1 MSLRDELQK
10 EKKKLSRLSFGGK
23 LQYIFDYYK
32 FWILGAVVL
41 IGLVWS
47 VGSTIL
53 HNKPTGFYA
62 MLLNAGGTDLSGQAD
77 EAAGA
82 AFAEA
87 AGLDDEQQ
95 KIIVDTS
102 ATFNPNDQS
111 QFSMAQNAKIAALY
125 QSHDIDAMVADPGVF
140 TYYALNGSFVDL
152 RDVLDDETLA
162 AYEAAGQV
170 YYIDQHVQELLDQTD
185 YGELEEMSL
194 GADETIANSDTLRK
208 SDASTEAN
216 AETSAAAAADEK
228 AAGDAQAVGTDGV
241 TEESSVVGT
250 DGAAGEKS
258 APSNTGNSAGE
269 EAGTGAEN
277 SDAASETSE
286 TLDEM
291 SAFAANLMGL
301 ATVQPREDFVMPD
314 PAKMQTPIPVGIV
327 LTDAPWL
334 AENALYQKTTPIFG
348 FAVKSERQDAAKSFL
363 QFLEAKS

>member
-1 MSLRDELQK
+1 MALRDELQK

-87 AGLDDEQQ
+87 AGLDDEKQ

-208 SDASTEAN
+208 SDASSDAN
-216 AETSAAAAADEK
+216 AETS

-241 TEESSVVGT
+241 AEESSVVGT

-258 APSNTGNSAGE
+258 ALSNTGNSA
-269 EAGTGAEN
+269 GAEN

-314 PAKMQTPIPVGIV
+314 PAKMQKPIPVGIV
-327 LTDAPWL
+327 LTDAAWL
-334 AENALYQKTTPIFG
+334 QENALYQKTTPIFG

-363 QFLEAKS
+363 QFLEAKA

>member
-1 MSLRDELQK
+1 MSLREDFEK

-23 LQYIFDYYK
+23 LQYIFDYYR
-32 FWILGAVVL
+32 FWILGVVVL

-87 AGLDDEQQ
+87 AGLDDEKQ

-208 SDASTEAN
+208 SDASSDAN
-216 AETSAAAAADEK
+216 AETSTAAAAETSD
-228 AAGDAQAVGTDGV
+228 DAST
-241 TEESSVVGT
+241 
-250 DGAAGEKS
+250 
-258 APSNTGNSAGE
+258 
-269 EAGTGAEN
+269 
-277 SDAASETSE
+277 TSE

-301 ATVQPREDFVMPD
+301 ATVQSREAFVMPD
-314 PAKMQTPIPVGIV
+314 PEKMQKPIPVGIV

-334 AENALYQKTTPIFG
+334 EENALYQKTTPIFG

-363 QFLEAKS
+363 EFVQAK

>member
-1 MSLRDELQK
+1 MSLRDDLKK
-10 EKKKLSRLSFGGK
+10 EKKKLSRLSFGEK

-32 FWILGAVVL
+32 FWILGVVVL
-41 IGLVWS
+41 VGLVWS

-62 MLLNAGGTDLSGQAD
+62 MLLNAGGQDLSGQAD

-87 AGLDDEQQ
+87 AGLDDEKQ
-95 KIIVDTS
+95 KILVDTS

-125 QSHDIDAMVADPGVF
+125 QSHEIDVMVADPGVF

-162 AYEAAGQV
+162 GYEASGQV

-185 YGELEEMSL
+185 YGDLEEMSL

-208 SDASTEAN
+208 SDASSDAG
-216 AETSAAAAADEK
+216 AETSADATA
-228 AAGDAQAVGTDGV
+228 DAQTTGMDSAA
-241 TEESSVVGT
+241 EERPAT
-250 DGAAGEKS
+250 ADA
-258 APSNTGNSAGE
+258 GNSTGKEA
-269 EAGTGAEN
+269 EAGA
-277 SDAASETSE
+277 ETSDDASTTAE

-301 ATVQPREDFVMPD
+301 ATVQPREEFVMPD
-314 PAKMQTPIPVGIV
+314 PAKMQKPIPVGIV

>member
-1 MSLRDELQK
+1 MAFRDELQK
-10 EKKKLSRLSFGGK
+10 EKKKLSRLSFGEK

-32 FWILGAVVL
+32 FWILGVVVL
-41 IGLVWS
+41 VGLVWS

-87 AGLDDEQQ
+87 AGLDDTKQ
-95 KIIVDTS
+95 KILVDTS

-125 QSHDIDAMVADPGVF
+125 QSHEIDVMVADPGVF

-162 AYEAAGQV
+162 GYEAAGQV

-185 YGELEEMSL
+185 YGDLEEMSL

-208 SDASTEAN
+208 PDASSDAG
-216 AETSAAAAADEK
+216 AETSAAAAM
-228 AAGDAQAVGTDGV
+228 DAQAAAAEEMSEHQTDA
-241 TEESSVVGT
+241 EQS
-250 DGAAGEKS
+250 
-258 APSNTGNSAGE
+258 
-269 EAGTGAEN
+269 TGAV
-277 SDAASETSE
+277 ASGNTTSE

-301 ATVQPREDFVMPD
+301 VTVQPREDFVMPD
-314 PAKMQTPIPVGIV
+314 PAKMQKPIPVGIV

>member
-10 EKKKLSRLSFGGK
+10 EKKKLSRLSFGGT

-32 FWILGAVVL
+32 FWILGVVVL

-87 AGLDDEQQ
+87 AGLDDEKQ

-111 QFSMAQNAKIAALY
+111 QFSMAQNAKIGALY
-125 QSHDIDAMVADPGVF
+125 QSHEIDVMVADPGVF

-170 YYIDQHVQELLDQTD
+170 YYIDQHLQELLDQTD

-208 SDASTEAN
+208 SDASTDAN
-216 AETSAAAAADEK
+216 AETSAAAAADAQ
-228 AAGDAQAVGTDGV
+228 AAGDAQATGTDGTV
-241 TEESSVVGT
+241 EESPVVA
-250 DGAAGEKS
+250 DA
-258 APSNTGNSAGE
+258 GNSTGDETA
-269 EAGTGAEN
+269 TGAETRD
-277 SDAASETSE
+277 DASTTSE

-301 ATVQPREDFVMPD
+301 ASVQPREDFVMPD
-314 PAKMQTPIPVGIV
+314 PEKMQKPIPVGIV
-327 LTDAPWL
+327 LADAPWL
-334 AENALYQKTTPIFG
+334 EENALYQKTTPIFG

-363 QFLEAKS
+363 EFVQAK

>member
-1 MSLRDELQK
+1 MSLREDFEK

-32 FWILGAVVL
+32 FWILGVVVL

-87 AGLDDEQQ
+87 AGLDDEKQ

-111 QFSMAQNAKIAALY
+111 QFSMAQNAKIGALY
-125 QSHDIDAMVADPGVF
+125 QSHEIDAMVADPGVF

-152 RDVLDDETLA
+152 RDVLDDETLT

-170 YYIDQHVQELLDQTD
+170 YYIDQHLQELLDQTD

-208 SDASTEAN
+208 SDASTDAN
-216 AETSAAAAADEK
+216 AETSAAA
-228 AAGDAQAVGTDGV
+228 
-241 TEESSVVGT
+241 
-250 DGAAGEKS
+250 
-258 APSNTGNSAGE
+258 
-269 EAGTGAEN
+269 GAETRD
-277 SDAASETSE
+277 DASTTSE

-291 SAFAANLMGL
+291 SVFAANLMGL

-314 PAKMQTPIPVGIV
+314 PEKMQKPIPVGIV

-334 AENALYQKTTPIFG
+334 EENALYQKTTPIFG

-363 QFLEAKS
+363 EFVQAK

>member
-1 MSLRDELQK
+1 MSLRDDLKK
-10 EKKKLSRLSFGGK
+10 EKKKLSRLSFGEK

-32 FWILGAVVL
+32 FWILGVVVL
-41 IGLVWS
+41 VGLVWS

-77 EAAGA
+77 EAAGE

-87 AGLDDEQQ
+87 AGLDDEKQ
-95 KIIVDTS
+95 KILVDTS

-125 QSHDIDAMVADPGVF
+125 QSHEIDVMVADPGVF

-162 AYEAAGQV
+162 GYEASGQV

-185 YGELEEMSL
+185 YGDLEEMSL

-208 SDASTEAN
+208 PDASSDAGAETTGMDSAAEERPATADAGNSTGKEAEAGAETSDDASTTA
-216 AETSAAAAADEK
+216 
-228 AAGDAQAVGTDGV
+228 
-241 TEESSVVGT
+241 
-250 DGAAGEKS
+250 
-258 APSNTGNSAGE
+258 
-269 EAGTGAEN
+269 
-277 SDAASETSE
+277 E

-314 PAKMQTPIPVGIV
+314 PAKMQKPIPVGLV

-363 QFLEAKS
+363 KFLENQL

>member
-10 EKKKLSRLSFGGK
+10 EKRKLSRLSFGGK

-32 FWILGAVVL
+32 FWILGVVVL

-47 VGSTIL
+47 IGSTIL

-87 AGLDDEQQ
+87 AGLDNEKQ

-208 SDASTEAN
+208 SDASSDAN
-216 AETSAAAAADEK
+216 AETSAAAAAEEQ
-228 AAGDAQAVGTDGV
+228 AAGDAQAAGTDDTV
-241 TEESSVVGT
+241 EESPV
-250 DGAAGEKS
+250 AAD
-258 APSNTGNSAGE
+258 AGNSAGVE
-269 EAGTGAEN
+269 TATGAET
-277 SDAASETSE
+277 SDDASTTSE
-286 TLDEM
+286 TFDEM

-314 PAKMQTPIPVGIV
+314 PEKMQKPIPVGIV

-334 AENALYQKTTPIFG
+334 EENALYQKTTPIFG

-363 QFLEAKS
+363 EFVQAK

>member
-32 FWILGAVVL
+32 FWILGVVVL
-41 IGLVWS
+41 VGLAWS

-62 MLLNAGGTDLSGQAD
+62 MLLNAGGQDLSGQAD
-77 EAAGA
+77 EAAGE

-87 AGLDDEQQ
+87 AGLDAGKQ

-125 QSHDIDAMVADPGVF
+125 QSHDIDVMVADPGVF

-208 SDASTEAN
+208 SDASTDAG
-216 AETSAAAAADEK
+216 AETSAATAADAQ
-228 AAGDAQAVGTDGV
+228 AAGDAQAT
-241 TEESSVVGT
+241 GT
-250 DGAAGEKS
+250 DGAAVES
-258 APSNTGNSAGE
+258 TVAADSGNSTGD
-269 EAGTGAEN
+269 EANAGAET
-277 SDAASETSE
+277 SADASATSE

-314 PAKMQTPIPVGIV
+314 PEKMQKPIPVGIV
-327 LTDAPWL
+327 LTDAAWL
-334 AENALYQKTTPIFG
+334 EENALYQKTTPIFG
-348 FAVKSERQDAAKSFL
+348 FAVKSERQDAAKRFL
-363 QFLEAKS
+363 QFLMLSQ

>member
-1 MSLRDELQK
+1 MSLRDDLQK

-87 AGLDDEQQ
+87 AGLDDEKQ

-111 QFSMAQNAKIAALY
+111 QFSMAQNAKIGALY
-125 QSHDIDAMVADPGVF
+125 QAHEIDVMVADPGVF

-162 AYEAAGQV
+162 AYETAGQV
-170 YYIDQHVQELLDQTD
+170 YYIDQHLQELLDQTD
-185 YGELEEMSL
+185 YGDLEEMSL

-208 SDASTEAN
+208 SEASTDAN
-216 AETSAAAAADEK
+216 AETSD
-228 AAGDAQAVGTDGV
+228 DA
-241 TEESSVVGT
+241 SS
-250 DGAAGEKS
+250 
-258 APSNTGNSAGE
+258 
-269 EAGTGAEN
+269 
-277 SDAASETSE
+277 TSE

-301 ATVQPREDFVMPD
+301 ANVQPREDFVMPD
-314 PAKMQTPIPVGIV
+314 PAKMQKPIPVGIV
-327 LTDAPWL
+327 LSDAPWL
-334 AENALYQKTTPIFG
+334 EENALYQKTTPIFG

-363 QFLEAKS
+363 QFLED

>member
-1 MSLRDELQK
+1 MAFRDELQK
-10 EKKKLSRLSFGGK
+10 EKKKLSRLSFGEK

-32 FWILGAVVL
+32 FWILGVVVL
-41 IGLVWS
+41 VGLVWS

-62 MLLNAGGTDLSGQAD
+62 MLLNAGGMDLSGQAD
-77 EAAGA
+77 EAAGT

-87 AGLDDEQQ
+87 AGLDDTKQ
-95 KIIVDTS
+95 KILVDTS

-125 QSHDIDAMVADPGVF
+125 QSHEIDVMVADPGVF

-162 AYEAAGQV
+162 GYEAAGQV

-185 YGELEEMSL
+185 YGDLEEMSL

-208 SDASTEAN
+208 PDASSDAG
-216 AETSAAAAADEK
+216 AETSADATADEQTTGMDS
-228 AAGDAQAVGTDGV
+228 AAEERPATADA
-241 TEESSVVGT
+241 
-250 DGAAGEKS
+250 
-258 APSNTGNSAGE
+258 GNSTGKEA
-269 EAGTGAEN
+269 EAGA
-277 SDAASETSE
+277 ETSDDASTTAE

-301 ATVQPREDFVMPD
+301 ATVQPREEFVMPD
-314 PAKMQTPIPVGIV
+314 PAKMQKPIPVGIV

-363 QFLEAKS
+363 QFLEAES

>member
-1 MSLRDELQK
+1 MSLREDFEK

-32 FWILGAVVL
+32 FWILGVVVL

-62 MLLNAGGTDLSGQAD
+62 MLLNAGGTDLNGQAD

-82 AFAEA
+82 VFAEA
-87 AGLDDEQQ
+87 AGLDDEKQ

-152 RDVLDDETLA
+152 RDVLDDETLT
-162 AYEAAGQV
+162 AYEATGQV
-170 YYIDQHVQELLDQTD
+170 YYIDQHLQELLDQTD

-208 SDASTEAN
+208 SDASSDAN
-216 AETSAAAAADEK
+216 AETSAAAAADAQ
-228 AAGDAQAVGTDGV
+228 AAGDEA
-241 TEESSVVGT
+241 
-250 DGAAGEKS
+250 AAGAETS
-258 APSNTGNSAGE
+258 D
-269 EAGTGAEN
+269 EAST
-277 SDAASETSE
+277 TSE

-314 PAKMQTPIPVGIV
+314 PEKMQKPIPVGIV

-334 AENALYQKTTPIFG
+334 EENALYQKTTPIFG

-363 QFLEAKS
+363 EFVQAK

>member
-1 MSLRDELQK
+1 MSLRDDLQK

-23 LQYIFDYYK
+23 VQYIFDYYK
-32 FWILGAVVL
+32 FWILGVVVL

-77 EAAGA
+77 EAAGT

-87 AGLDDEQQ
+87 AGLDDEKQ

-208 SDASTEAN
+208 SDAST
-216 AETSAAAAADEK
+216 
-228 AAGDAQAVGTDGV
+228 AVD
-241 TEESSVVGT
+241 S
-250 DGAAGEKS
+250 
-258 APSNTGNSAGE
+258 
-269 EAGTGAEN
+269 
-277 SDAASETSE
+277 TSE

-314 PAKMQTPIPVGIV
+314 PAKMQKPIPVGIV
-327 LTDAPWL
+327 LTNAPWL

-348 FAVKSERQDAAKSFL
+348 FAVKSERQNAAKSFL
-363 QFLEAKS
+363 KFLEAKS

>member
-1 MSLRDELQK
+1 MAFREDYEK
-10 EKKKLSRLSFGGK
+10 EKKKLSRLSLGEK

-32 FWILGAVVL
+32 FWILGVVVL

-87 AGLDDEQQ
+87 AGLDDEKQ

-111 QFSMAQNAKIAALY
+111 QFSMAQNAKIGALY
-125 QSHDIDAMVADPGVF
+125 QSHEIDVMVADPGVF

-152 RDVLDDETLA
+152 RDVLDDETFA
-162 AYEAAGQV
+162 AYETAGQV
-170 YYIDQHVQELLDQTD
+170 YYIDQHLQELLDQTD

-194 GADETIANSDTLRK
+194 GADETIANSD
-208 SDASTEAN
+208 DASST
-216 AETSAAAAADEK
+216 T
-228 AAGDAQAVGTDGV
+228 
-241 TEESSVVGT
+241 
-250 DGAAGEKS
+250 
-258 APSNTGNSAGE
+258 
-269 EAGTGAEN
+269 
-277 SDAASETSE
+277 E

-314 PAKMQTPIPVGIV
+314 PEKMQKPIPVGIV
-327 LTDAPWL
+327 LSDAAWL
-334 AENALYQKTTPIFG
+334 EENALYQTTTPIFG

>member
-1 MSLRDELQK
+1 MSLREDFEK
-10 EKKKLSRLSFGGK
+10 EKKKLSRLSFGVK

-32 FWILGAVVL
+32 FWILGVVVL

-87 AGLDDEQQ
+87 AGLDAEKQ

-140 TYYALNGSFVDL
+140 TYYALNGFFVDL

-194 GADETIANSDTLRK
+194 GVDETIANSD
-208 SDASTEAN
+208 DAS
-216 AETSAAAAADEK
+216 S
-228 AAGDAQAVGTDGV
+228 
-241 TEESSVVGT
+241 
-250 DGAAGEKS
+250 
-258 APSNTGNSAGE
+258 
-269 EAGTGAEN
+269 
-277 SDAASETSE
+277 TSE

-314 PAKMQTPIPVGIV
+314 PEKMQKPIPVGIV

-334 AENALYQKTTPIFG
+334 EENALYQKTTPIFG

-363 QFLEAKS
+363 EFVQAK

>member
-1 MSLRDELQK
+1 MSLRDDLQK

-32 FWILGAVVL
+32 FWILGVVVL
-41 IGLVWS
+41 VGLVWS

-62 MLLNAGGTDLSGQAD
+62 MLLNAGGQDLSGQAD
-77 EAAGA
+77 EAAGE

-87 AGLDDEQQ
+87 AGLDDEKQ
-95 KIIVDTS
+95 KILVDTS

-125 QSHDIDAMVADPGVF
+125 QSHEIDVMVADPGVF

-162 AYEAAGQV
+162 GYEAAGQV

-185 YGELEEMSL
+185 YGDLEEMSF

-208 SDASTEAN
+208 PDASSDAG
-216 AETSAAAAADEK
+216 AETSAAAADAQTAAAEEMSENQTDAEQRSS
-228 AAGDAQAVGTDGV
+228 ATAGDTRLSSEENIESETGV
-241 TEESSVVGT
+241 EQST
-250 DGAAGEKS
+250 GAAASG
-258 APSNTGNSAGE
+258 NT
-269 EAGTGAEN
+269 
-277 SDAASETSE
+277 TSE

-314 PAKMQTPIPVGIV
+314 PAKMQKPIPVGIV

>member
-1 MSLRDELQK
+1 MAFRDELQK
-10 EKKKLSRLSFGGK
+10 EKKKLSRLSFGEK

-32 FWILGAVVL
+32 FWILGVVVL
-41 IGLVWS
+41 VGLVWS

-87 AGLDDEQQ
+87 AGLDDTKQ
-95 KIIVDTS
+95 KILVDTS

-125 QSHDIDAMVADPGVF
+125 QSHEIDVMVADPGVF

-152 RDVLDDETLA
+152 RDVLDDKTLA
-162 AYEAAGQV
+162 GYEASGQV

-185 YGELEEMSL
+185 YGDLEEMSL

-208 SDASTEAN
+208 PDASSDAN
-216 AETSAAAAADEK
+216 AETSAAAT
-228 AAGDAQAVGTDGV
+228 DAQTAAAEEMSEHQTDAEQS
-241 TEESSVVGT
+241 T
-250 DGAAGEKS
+250 GAA
-258 APSNTGNSAGE
+258 A
-269 EAGTGAEN
+269 
-277 SDAASETSE
+277 SDNKTAE

-314 PAKMQTPIPVGIV
+314 PAKMQKPIPVGIV

-348 FAVKSERQDAAKSFL
+348 FAVKSERQEAAKSFL
-363 QFLEAKS
+363 KFLEAKS

>member
-1 MSLRDELQK
+1 MAFRDELQK
-10 EKKKLSRLSFGGK
+10 EKKKLSRLSFGEK

-32 FWILGAVVL
+32 FWILGVVVL
-41 IGLVWS
+41 VGLVWS

-62 MLLNAGGTDLSGQAD
+62 MLLNAGGQDLSGQAD

-87 AGLDDEQQ
+87 AGLDDEKQ
-95 KIIVDTS
+95 KILVDTS

-125 QSHDIDAMVADPGVF
+125 QSHEIDVMVADPGVF

-162 AYEAAGQV
+162 GYEASGQV

-208 SDASTEAN
+208 PDVSSDAG
-216 AETSAAAAADEK
+216 AETSAATATDEQTAAAEE
-228 AAGDAQAVGTDGV
+228 APEHQTDAEQST
-241 TEESSVVGT
+241 
-250 DGAAGEKS
+250 GAA
-258 APSNTGNSAGE
+258 A
-269 EAGTGAEN
+269 
-277 SDAASETSE
+277 SDNKTAE

-314 PAKMQTPIPVGIV
+314 PAKMQKPIPVGIV

-363 QFLEAKS
+363 KFLEAKS

>member
-32 FWILGAVVL
+32 FWILGVVVL
-41 IGLVWS
+41 VGLVWS

-87 AGLDDEQQ
+87 AGLDDTKQ
-95 KIIVDTS
+95 KILVDTS

-111 QFSMAQNAKIAALY
+111 QFSMAQNVKITALY
-125 QSHDIDAMVADPGVF
+125 QSHGIDVMVADPGVF

-152 RDVLDDETLA
+152 HDVLDDETLA

-185 YGELEEMSL
+185 YGDLEEMSL

-208 SDASTEAN
+208 AEASSDAN
-216 AETSAAAAADEK
+216 AEISAPAASDEQAAPGNQTDAEQSSSATAGDTRLASEADIKGETGVEQSNGAAAS
-228 AAGDAQAVGTDGV
+228 G
-241 TEESSVVGT
+241 
-250 DGAAGEKS
+250 
-258 APSNTGNSAGE
+258 NT
-269 EAGTGAEN
+269 
-277 SDAASETSE
+277 TSE

-314 PAKMQTPIPVGIV
+314 PAKMQKPIPVGIV
-327 LTDAPWL
+327 LSDAPWL
-334 AENALYQKTTPIFG
+334 EENALYQKTTPIFG
-348 FAVKSERQDAAKSFL
+348 FATKSERPDAAKR
-363 QFLEAKS
+363 FLEFLEKKL

>member
-1 MSLRDELQK
+1 MAFRDELQK
-10 EKKKLSRLSFGGK
+10 EKKKLSRLSFGEK

-32 FWILGAVVL
+32 FWILGVVVL
-41 IGLVWS
+41 VGLVWS

-62 MLLNAGGTDLSGQAD
+62 MLLNAGGQDLSGQAD
-77 EAAGA
+77 EAAGE

-87 AGLDDEQQ
+87 AGLDDEKQ
-95 KIIVDTS
+95 KILVDTS

-125 QSHDIDAMVADPGVF
+125 QSHEIDVMVADPGVF

-162 AYEAAGQV
+162 GYEASGQV

-185 YGELEEMSL
+185 YGDLEEMSL

-208 SDASTEAN
+208 PDVSSDAG
-216 AETSAAAAADEK
+216 AETSAATATDEQTAAAEE
-228 AAGDAQAVGTDGV
+228 APEHQTDAEQST
-241 TEESSVVGT
+241 
-250 DGAAGEKS
+250 GAA
-258 APSNTGNSAGE
+258 A
-269 EAGTGAEN
+269 
-277 SDAASETSE
+277 SDNKTAE

-314 PAKMQTPIPVGIV
+314 PAKMQKPIPVGIV

-363 QFLEAKS
+363 KFLEAKS

>member
-1 MSLRDELQK
+1 MSLREDFEK

-32 FWILGAVVL
+32 FWILGVVVL

-87 AGLDDEQQ
+87 AGLDAEKQ

-152 RDVLDDETLA
+152 RDVLDDETLT
-162 AYEAAGQV
+162 AYEATGQV
-170 YYIDQHVQELLDQTD
+170 YYIDQHLQELLDQTD

-208 SDASTEAN
+208 SDASTDAN
-216 AETSAAAAADEK
+216 AETSAAAAADAQ
-228 AAGDAQAVGTDGV
+228 AAGDEA
-241 TEESSVVGT
+241 
-250 DGAAGEKS
+250 AAGAETS
-258 APSNTGNSAGE
+258 D
-269 EAGTGAEN
+269 EAST
-277 SDAASETSE
+277 TSE

-314 PAKMQTPIPVGIV
+314 PEKMQKPIPVGIV

-334 AENALYQKTTPIFG
+334 EENALYQKTTPIFG

-363 QFLEAKS
+363 QFLETKS

>member
-1 MSLRDELQK
+1 MALRDELQK

-32 FWILGAVVL
+32 FWILGVVVL

-82 AFAEA
+82 AFAEV
-87 AGLDDEQQ
+87 AGLDDEKQ

-162 AYEAAGQV
+162 TYEAAGQV
-170 YYIDQHVQELLDQTD
+170 YYIDQHLQELLDQTD

-208 SDASTEAN
+208 SDASSDAN
-216 AETSAAAAADEK
+216 AETSAAAAAEEQ
-228 AAGDAQAVGTDGV
+228 AAGDAQAAGTDGTV
-241 TEESSVVGT
+241 EESPV
-250 DGAAGEKS
+250 AAD
-258 APSNTGNSAGE
+258 AGNSAGDE
-269 EAGTGAEN
+269 TAAGAETRD
-277 SDAASETSE
+277 DASTTSE

-314 PAKMQTPIPVGIV
+314 PEKMQKPIPVGIV

-334 AENALYQKTTPIFG
+334 EENALYQKTTPIFG

-363 QFLEAKS
+363 QFLEMKS

>member
-1 MSLRDELQK
+1 MALRDDLKK
-10 EKKKLSRLSFGGK
+10 EKAKLSRLSFGEK

-32 FWILGAVVL
+32 FWILGVVVL
-41 IGLVWS
+41 VGLVWS

-62 MLLNAGGTDLSGQAD
+62 MLLNAGGQDLSGQAD
-77 EAAGA
+77 EAAGE

-87 AGLDDEQQ
+87 AGLDDTKQ
-95 KIIVDTS
+95 KILVDIS

-125 QSHDIDAMVADPGVF
+125 QSHEIDVMVADPGVF

-162 AYEAAGQV
+162 GYEASGQV

-208 SDASTEAN
+208 PDVSSDAN
-216 AETSAAAAADEK
+216 AETSAAAAS
-228 AAGDAQAVGTDGV
+228 DAQT
-241 TEESSVVGT
+241 
-250 DGAAGEKS
+250 AA
-258 APSNTGNSAGE
+258 
-269 EAGTGAEN
+269 AE
-277 SDAASETSE
+277 ETSE

-327 LTDAPWL
+327 LADAPWL

-363 QFLEAKS
+363 KFLEAKS

>member
-1 MSLRDELQK
+1 MSLRDDLKK
-10 EKKKLSRLSFGGK
+10 EKKKLSRLSFGEK

-32 FWILGAVVL
+32 FWILGVVVL
-41 IGLVWS
+41 VGLVWS

-62 MLLNAGGTDLSGQAD
+62 MLLNAGGQDLSGQAD

-87 AGLDDEQQ
+87 AGLDDTKQ
-95 KIIVDTS
+95 KILVDTS

-125 QSHDIDAMVADPGVF
+125 QSHEIDVMVADPGVF

-162 AYEAAGQV
+162 GYEASGQV

-185 YGELEEMSL
+185 YGDLEEMSL
-194 GADETIANSDTLRK
+194 GADETIANSD
-208 SDASTEAN
+208 DP
-216 AETSAAAAADEK
+216 
-228 AAGDAQAVGTDGV
+228 
-241 TEESSVVGT
+241 SS
-250 DGAAGEKS
+250 
-258 APSNTGNSAGE
+258 
-269 EAGTGAEN
+269 
-277 SDAASETSE
+277 TSE

-314 PAKMQTPIPVGIV
+314 PEKMQKPIPVGIV
-327 LTDAPWL
+327 LSAAAWL
-334 AENALYQKTTPIFG
+334 EENTLYQTTTPIFG

>member
-1 MSLRDELQK
+1 MSLREDFEK
-10 EKKKLSRLSFGGK
+10 EKRKLSRLSFGGK

-32 FWILGAVVL
+32 FWILGVVVL
-41 IGLVWS
+41 IGLVWA

-87 AGLDDEQQ
+87 AGLDDEKQ

-208 SDASTEAN
+208 SDASSDAN
-216 AETSAAAAADEK
+216 AEASAATA
-228 AAGDAQAVGTDGV
+228 DAQAA
-241 TEESSVVGT
+241 GT
-250 DGAAGEKS
+250 DGAVEESPVA
-258 APSNTGNSAGE
+258 ANAGNSSGD
-269 EAGTGAEN
+269 TGAET
-277 SDAASETSE
+277 SDDASTAGDSTSE

-301 ATVQPREDFVMPD
+301 ATVQPREDFEMPD
-314 PAKMQTPIPVGIV
+314 PEKMQKPIPVGIV

-334 AENALYQKTTPIFG
+334 EENALYQKTTPIFG

-363 QFLEAKS
+363 EFLENQL

>member
-10 EKKKLSRLSFGGK
+10 EKKKLSRLSFGEK

-32 FWILGAVVL
+32 FWILGVVVL
-41 IGLVWS
+41 VGLVWS

-62 MLLNAGGTDLSGQAD
+62 MLLNAGGQDLSGQAD
-77 EAAGA
+77 EAAGE

-87 AGLDDEQQ
+87 AGLDDEKQ
-95 KIIVDTS
+95 KILVDTS

-125 QSHDIDAMVADPGVF
+125 QSHEIDVMVADPGVF

-162 AYEAAGQV
+162 GYEVSGQV

-185 YGELEEMSL
+185 YGDLEEMSL

-208 SDASTEAN
+208 PDASSDAG
-216 AETSAAAAADEK
+216 AETSTAATDAQAAAAEEMSEHQTDAEQSSS
-228 AAGDAQAVGTDGV
+228 ATAGDTRLASEADIKSETGV
-241 TEESSVVGT
+241 EQS
-250 DGAAGEKS
+250 
-258 APSNTGNSAGE
+258 
-269 EAGTGAEN
+269 TGAV
-277 SDAASETSE
+277 ASGNTTSE

-314 PAKMQTPIPVGIV
+314 PAKMQKPIPVGIV
-327 LTDAPWL
+327 LTNAPWL

-363 QFLEAKS
+363 KFLEAKS

>member
-1 MSLRDELQK
+1 MAFRDELQK
-10 EKKKLSRLSFGGK
+10 EKKKLSRLSFGEK

-32 FWILGAVVL
+32 FWILGVVVL
-41 IGLVWS
+41 VGLVWS

-62 MLLNAGGTDLSGQAD
+62 MLLNAGGQDLSGQAD

-87 AGLDDEQQ
+87 AGLDDEKQ
-95 KIIVDTS
+95 KILVDTS

-125 QSHDIDAMVADPGVF
+125 QSHEIDVMVADPGVF

-162 AYEAAGQV
+162 GYEASGQV

-185 YGELEEMSL
+185 YGDLEEMSL

-208 SDASTEAN
+208 PDASSDAG
-216 AETSAAAAADEK
+216 AETSAAAAT
-228 AAGDAQAVGTDGV
+228 DAQAAAAEEMSEHQTDADQS
-241 TEESSVVGT
+241 T
-250 DGAAGEKS
+250 GAA
-258 APSNTGNSAGE
+258 A
-269 EAGTGAEN
+269 
-277 SDAASETSE
+277 SDNKTAE

-301 ATVQPREDFVMPD
+301 ATVQPREEFVMPD
-314 PAKMQTPIPVGIV
+314 PAKMQKPIPVGIV

-334 AENALYQKTTPIFG
+334 EENALYQKTTPIFG

-363 QFLEAKS
+363 KFLEAKS

>member
-32 FWILGAVVL
+32 FWIIGVVVL
-41 IGLVWS
+41 VGLVWS

-77 EAAGA
+77 EAAGV

-87 AGLDDEQQ
+87 AGLDDEKQ
-95 KIIVDTS
+95 KIIIDTS

-152 RDVLDDETLA
+152 RNVLDDETLT

-185 YGELEEMSL
+185 YGDLEEMSL

-208 SDASTEAN
+208 SDASSDAN
-216 AETSAAAAADEK
+216 AETSAAAAADAQ
-228 AAGDAQAVGTDGV
+228 AAGDAQATGTDSAA
-241 TEESSVVGT
+241 EERLAT
-250 DGAAGEKS
+250 ADA
-258 APSNTGNSAGE
+258 GNSAGE
-269 EAGTGAEN
+269 EAKAGV
-277 SDAASETSE
+277 ETSADASATSE
-286 TLDEM
+286 NLDEM

-314 PAKMQTPIPVGIV
+314 PEKMQKPIPVGIV
-327 LTDAPWL
+327 LTDTPWL
-334 AENALYQKTTPIFG
+334 EENALYQKTTPIFG

-363 QFLEAKS
+363 EFVQAK

>member
-32 FWILGAVVL
+32 FWILGVVVL

-62 MLLNAGGTDLSGQAD
+62 MLLNAGGTDLNGQAD

-82 AFAEA
+82 VFAEA
-87 AGLDDEQQ
+87 AGLDDEKQ

-152 RDVLDDETLA
+152 RDVLDDETLT
-162 AYEAAGQV
+162 AYEATGQV
-170 YYIDQHVQELLDQTD
+170 YYIDQHLQELLDQTD

-208 SDASTEAN
+208 SDASSDAN
-216 AETSAAAAADEK
+216 AETSAAAAADAQ
-228 AAGDAQAVGTDGV
+228 AAGDEA
-241 TEESSVVGT
+241 
-250 DGAAGEKS
+250 AAGAETS
-258 APSNTGNSAGE
+258 D
-269 EAGTGAEN
+269 EAST
-277 SDAASETSE
+277 TSE

-314 PAKMQTPIPVGIV
+314 PEKMQKPIPVGIV

-334 AENALYQKTTPIFG
+334 EENALYQKTTPIFG

-363 QFLEAKS
+363 QFLETKS

>member
-1 MSLRDELQK
+1 MSLREDFEK
-10 EKKKLSRLSFGGK
+10 EKRKLSRLSFGGK

-32 FWILGAVVL
+32 FWILGVVVL

-87 AGLDDEQQ
+87 AGLDDEKQ

-125 QSHDIDAMVADPGVF
+125 QSHDIDVMVADPGVF

-152 RDVLDDETLA
+152 RDVLDDENLV

-170 YYIDQHVQELLDQTD
+170 YYIDQHLQELLDQTD

-208 SDASTEAN
+208 SDASSDAN
-216 AETSAAAAADEK
+216 AETSAAAATEEQ
-228 AAGDAQAVGTDGV
+228 AAGDETA
-241 TEESSVVGT
+241 
-250 DGAAGEKS
+250 
-258 APSNTGNSAGE
+258 
-269 EAGTGAEN
+269 TGAET
-277 SDAASETSE
+277 SDDVLTTSE

-301 ATVQPREDFVMPD
+301 ASVQPREDFVMPD
-314 PAKMQTPIPVGIV
+314 PEKMQKPIPVGIV

-334 AENALYQKTTPIFG
+334 EENALYQKTTPIFG

-363 QFLEAKS
+363 QFLETSA

>member
-1 MSLRDELQK
+1 MSLRDDLKK
-10 EKKKLSRLSFGGK
+10 EKKKLSRLSFGEK

-32 FWILGAVVL
+32 FWILGVVVL
-41 IGLVWS
+41 VGLVWS

-62 MLLNAGGTDLSGQAD
+62 MLLNAGGQDLSGQAD

-87 AGLDDEQQ
+87 AGLDDTKQ
-95 KIIVDTS
+95 KILVDTS

-125 QSHDIDAMVADPGVF
+125 QSHEIDVMVADPGIF

-162 AYEAAGQV
+162 GYEASGQV

-185 YGELEEMSL
+185 YGDLEEMSL

-208 SDASTEAN
+208 PDASSDAG
-216 AETSAAAAADEK
+216 AETSAVAAADAQTTGMDS
-228 AAGDAQAVGTDGV
+228 AAEERPATADA
-241 TEESSVVGT
+241 
-250 DGAAGEKS
+250 
-258 APSNTGNSAGE
+258 GNSTGKEA
-269 EAGTGAEN
+269 EAGA
-277 SDAASETSE
+277 ETSDDASTTAE

-314 PAKMQTPIPVGIV
+314 PAKMQKPIPVGIV

-334 AENALYQKTTPIFG
+334 EENALYQKTTPIFG

>member
-10 EKKKLSRLSFGGK
+10 EKNKLSRLSFGGK

-32 FWILGAVVL
+32 FWILGVVVL

-47 VGSTIL
+47 IGSTIL

-87 AGLDDEQQ
+87 AGLDDEKQ

-152 RDVLDDETLA
+152 SDVLDDEILA
-162 AYEAAGQV
+162 AYEDAGQV

-185 YGELEEMSL
+185 YGDLEEMSL

-208 SDASTEAN
+208 SDASSDAN
-216 AETSAAAAADEK
+216 AETSAA
-228 AAGDAQAVGTDGV
+228 
-241 TEESSVVGT
+241 
-250 DGAAGEKS
+250 
-258 APSNTGNSAGE
+258 
-269 EAGTGAEN
+269 TGAET
-277 SDAASETSE
+277 SDDASTTSE

-314 PAKMQTPIPVGIV
+314 PEKMQKPIPVGIV

-334 AENALYQKTTPIFG
+334 EENALYQKTTPIFG

-363 QFLEAKS
+363 QFLETRA

>member
-1 MSLRDELQK
+1 MAFRDELQK
-10 EKKKLSRLSFGGK
+10 EKKKLSRLSFGEK

-32 FWILGAVVL
+32 FWILGVVVL
-41 IGLVWS
+41 VGLVWS

-87 AGLDDEQQ
+87 AGLDDTKQ
-95 KIIVDTS
+95 KILVDTS

-125 QSHDIDAMVADPGVF
+125 QSHEIDVMVADPGVF

-162 AYEAAGQV
+162 GYEASGQV

-185 YGELEEMSL
+185 YGDLDEMSL

-208 SDASTEAN
+208 PDASSDAG
-216 AETSAAAAADEK
+216 AETSAAAAT
-228 AAGDAQAVGTDGV
+228 DAQAAAAEEMSEHQTDAEQS
-241 TEESSVVGT
+241 T
-250 DGAAGEKS
+250 GAA
-258 APSNTGNSAGE
+258 A
-269 EAGTGAEN
+269 
-277 SDAASETSE
+277 SDNKTAE

-301 ATVQPREDFVMPD
+301 ATVQPREEFVMPD
-314 PAKMQTPIPVGIV
+314 PAKMQKPIPVGIV

-334 AENALYQKTTPIFG
+334 EENALYQKTTPIFG

-363 QFLEAKS
+363 KFLEAKS

>member
-1 MSLRDELQK
+1 MALRDDLKK
-10 EKKKLSRLSFGGK
+10 EKKKLSRLSFGEK
-23 LQYIFDYYK
+23 VQYIFDYYK
-32 FWILGAVVL
+32 FWILGVVAL
-41 IGLVWS
+41 VVLVWS

-87 AGLDDEQQ
+87 AGLDDTKY

-111 QFSMAQNAKIAALY
+111 QFSIAQNAKIAALY
-125 QSHDIDAMVADPGVF
+125 QTHEIDVMVADPGVF

-162 AYEAAGQV
+162 GYEASGQV

-185 YGELEEMSL
+185 YGDLEEMSL

-208 SDASTEAN
+208 PDASTVAN
-216 AETSAAAAADEK
+216 AEISAPAASEEASGNQTDAEQSSS
-228 AAGDAQAVGTDGV
+228 ATAGDARSAAEADVESETGV
-241 TEESSVVGT
+241 EQS
-250 DGAAGEKS
+250 
-258 APSNTGNSAGE
+258 
-269 EAGTGAEN
+269 TGAT
-277 SDAASETSE
+277 ASGHTTSE

-291 SAFAANLMGL
+291 SSFAANLMGL

-314 PAKMQTPIPVGIV
+314 SEKMQTPIPVGIV

-348 FAVKSERQDAAKSFL
+348 FAVKSERTEEAKR
-363 QFLEAKS
+363 FLEFVEAK

>member
-10 EKKKLSRLSFGGK
+10 EKKKLSRLSFGEK

-32 FWILGAVVL
+32 FWILGVVVL
-41 IGLVWS
+41 VGLAWS
-47 VGSTIL
+47 VGSTIF

-62 MLLNAGGTDLSGQAD
+62 MLLNAGGQDLSGQAD
-77 EAAGA
+77 EAAGE

-87 AGLDDEQQ
+87 AGLDDEKQ

-125 QSHDIDAMVADPGVF
+125 QSHDIDVMVADPGVF

-194 GADETIANSDTLRK
+194 GADDTIANSDTLRK
-208 SDASTEAN
+208 SDASTDAG
-216 AETSAAAAADEK
+216 AETSAATAADE
-228 AAGDAQAVGTDGV
+228 QTTGTDSAAEEGQVAGMDGV
-241 TEESSVVGT
+241 
-250 DGAAGEKS
+250 AGEKS
-258 APSNTGNSAGE
+258 ASANTGNSAGKE
-269 EAGTGAEN
+269 AEAGTETSN
-277 SDAASETSE
+277 DASTSE

-314 PAKMQTPIPVGIV
+314 PEKMQKPIPVGIV
-327 LTDAPWL
+327 LTYAAWL
-334 AENALYQKTTPIFG
+334 EENALYQKTTPIFG
-348 FAVKSERQDAAKSFL
+348 FAVKSERQDAAKRFL
-363 QFLEAKS
+363 QFLMLSQ

>member
-1 MSLRDELQK
+1 MSLRDDLKK
-10 EKKKLSRLSFGGK
+10 EKKKLSRLSFGEK

-32 FWILGAVVL
+32 FWILGVVVL
-41 IGLVWS
+41 VGLVWS

-62 MLLNAGGTDLSGQAD
+62 MLLNAGGQDLSGQAD
-77 EAAGA
+77 EAAGE

-87 AGLDDEQQ
+87 AGLDDTKQ
-95 KIIVDTS
+95 KILVDTS

-125 QSHDIDAMVADPGVF
+125 QSHEIDVMVADPGVF

-162 AYEAAGQV
+162 EYEASGQV

-185 YGELEEMSL
+185 YGDLEEMSF

-208 SDASTEAN
+208 PDVSSDAN
-216 AETSAAAAADEK
+216 AEISAPAASDEQAAAA
-228 AAGDAQAVGTDGV
+228 
-241 TEESSVVGT
+241 EETS
-250 DGAAGEKS
+250 E
-258 APSNTGNSAGE
+258 NT
-269 EAGTGAEN
+269 
-277 SDAASETSE
+277 TSE

-327 LTDAPWL
+327 LADAPWL
-334 AENALYQKTTPIFG
+334 KENALYQKTTPIFG
-348 FAVKSERQDAAKSFL
+348 FAVKSERTEEAKR
-363 QFLEAKS
+363 FLEFVEVK

>member
-1 MSLRDELQK
+1 MALRDELQK

-32 FWILGAVVL
+32 FWILGVVVL

-87 AGLDDEQQ
+87 AGLDDEKQ

-208 SDASTEAN
+208 SDASSDAN
-216 AETSAAAAADEK
+216 AETSAAAAADAQ
-228 AAGDAQAVGTDGV
+228 AAGDEA
-241 TEESSVVGT
+241 
-250 DGAAGEKS
+250 AAGAETS
-258 APSNTGNSAGE
+258 D
-269 EAGTGAEN
+269 EAST
-277 SDAASETSE
+277 TSE

-314 PAKMQTPIPVGIV
+314 PEKMQKPIPVGIV

-334 AENALYQKTTPIFG
+334 EENALYQKTTPIFG

-363 QFLEAKS
+363 QFLETKS

>member
-1 MSLRDELQK
+1 MAFRDELQK
-10 EKKKLSRLSFGGK
+10 EKKKLSRLSFGEK

-32 FWILGAVVL
+32 FWILGVVVL
-41 IGLVWS
+41 VGLVWS

-87 AGLDDEQQ
+87 AGLDDEKQ
-95 KIIVDTS
+95 KILVDTS

-125 QSHDIDAMVADPGVF
+125 QSHEIDVMVADPGVF

-162 AYEAAGQV
+162 GYEASGQV

-185 YGELEEMSL
+185 YGDLEEMSL

-208 SDASTEAN
+208 PDASSDAG
-216 AETSAAAAADEK
+216 AETSAAAATDEQT
-228 AAGDAQAVGTDGV
+228 AAAEEASENQTDAEQST
-241 TEESSVVGT
+241 
-250 DGAAGEKS
+250 GAA
-258 APSNTGNSAGE
+258 A
-269 EAGTGAEN
+269 
-277 SDAASETSE
+277 SDNKTAE

-314 PAKMQTPIPVGIV
+314 PAKMQKPIPVGIV

-363 QFLEAKS
+363 KFLEAKS